1 MAEFFWSKTAPT
13 VTESTKTRPLGIPE
27 YDTPPESG
35 RAFRP
40 KRTAEAVVH
49 VLPTDEIRPNPA
61 QPRRLFAPDAIASLA
76 DSIRRYGIIQP
87 LTVRRAADGYELI
100 AGERRLRA
108 AMSIGMTAVP
118 CVILAADAR
127 TSAALAI
134 IENIQRENLN
144 MFEQAAAFS
153 SLIRLYELTQDEIA
167 ARLSVSQSFV
177 ANKLRL
183 LRYLPDEREMILTG
197 GLTERHARA
206 LLRLSGDD
214 RLTALRHV
222 AANRLNVA
230 ETEAYVEGVLHPA
243 PAEEKPAQKAEI
255 PRNRPAILRDV
266 RLFYN
271 SVNHAVDI
279 MRQAGVQ
286 ATTEK
291 RETAEGTEI
300 LIRIQRTAE
309 VLR

>member
-1 MAEFFWSKTAPT
+1 MAEFFWAKTAQS
-13 VTESTKTRPLGIPE
+13 EQAKTGVPE
-27 YDTPPESG
+27 YDRER
-35 RAFRP
+35 RA
-40 KRTAEAVVH
+40 KRDEEAAVH
-49 VLPTDEIRPNPA
+49 LLPIDEIRPNPA
-61 QPRRLFAPDAIASLA
+61 QPRKVFAPEAISSLA
-76 DSIRRYGIIQP
+76 DSIRRYGMIQP
-87 LTVRRAADGYELI
+87 LTVRRAADGFELI

-108 AMSIGMTAVP
+108 ATLLGMRAVP
-118 CVILAADAR
+118 AVILQADER

-222 AANRLNVA
+222 MENRLNVA
-230 ETEAYVEGVLHPA
+230 ETEAFVESVLHP
-243 PAEEKPAQKAEI
+243 PAEDAESAKKEEIPAEKPVI
-255 PRNRPAILRDV
+255 PKNRPAILRDV

-279 MRQAGVQ
+279 MRQAGVHAVTQ
-286 ATTEK
+286 R
-291 RETAEGTEI
+291 RETDEGTEI
-300 LIRIQRTAE
+300 RILIKREA
-309 VLR
+309 